1 MTRRSGNGSK
11 IDGADLTLGILAL
24 VAAAGYLYE
33 TAQIPESLL
42 EDSVG
47 ARGVP
52 LAIGWVM
59 AALGALLCVRGL
71 IASRNGEPSKPSSD
85 GQPVSAT
92 ERLSAALRPHLQAIG
107 LLAILAAYVA
117 LLPHAG
123 YVASTALL
131 IGGVAWF
138 SGGARSW
145 RLAAIAIAGSVFLWA
160 MFDPMLS
167 IPLPAGTWWES
178 R

>member
-1 MTRRSGNGSK
+1 M
-11 IDGADLTLGILAL
+11 DLTLGVLAL
-24 VAAAGYLYE
+24 IAAAGYLYE

-42 EDSVG
+42 EDAVG

-52 LAIGWVM
+52 LAIGWAM
-59 AALGALLCVRGL
+59 AVLGALLCLRGL
-71 IASRNGEPSKPSSD
+71 IGAPHDERKDERSTGEQRVAASAP
-85 GQPVSAT
+85 
-92 ERLSAALRPHLQAIG
+92 LSVALRPHLQALG
-107 LLAILAAYVA
+107 LLAILAAYVG

-131 IGGVAWF
+131 IAGVSWF
-138 SGGARSW
+138 SGAKRTW
-145 RLAAIAIAGSVFLWA
+145 QLPMIAIAGSVFLWV

-178 R
+178 RS